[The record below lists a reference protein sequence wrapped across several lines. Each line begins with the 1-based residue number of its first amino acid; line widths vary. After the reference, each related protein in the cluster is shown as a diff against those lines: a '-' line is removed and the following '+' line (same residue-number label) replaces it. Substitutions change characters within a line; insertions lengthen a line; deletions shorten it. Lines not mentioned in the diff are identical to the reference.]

1 MKTKQE
7 SSVRCPQKTKPACF
21 KMDGTSSSSFILVAF
36 RHKQATDWIM
46 SSVFL
51 PPEQTRLV
59 TICAHVDHGKT
70 TLADNLI
77 ESNGI
82 ISERLAGTLRYLDS
96 LEEEQRRG
104 ITMRASAIGLQHRYI
119 SPKQQDKPVDTIVHL
134 IDNPGHSDFSTEVS
148 SSLQCCDGCLI
159 VIDAVEGMCA
169 RTHQVVREAHA
180 HQLVPI
186 LVINKVDRLCTGL
199 CLTPTEAYLRLR
211 GLIET
216 ANATCAAML
225 TSKNAEQDVGSDEA
239 KDTEFS
245 EQEENHW
252 TFEPQKGN
260 VVFASALFGWGFT
273 IPSLARSLF
282 RGKALPIKPGM
293 LKQCLFGDFKY
304 KGEKLL
310 KWKHDAIEEPLFAQ
324 FALQPIWDLYEGV
337 ATAACASGLGSSLFA
352 DGRIGDTQRQAKQS
366 RIKADTPGMDK
377 VLSTLQKGSTG
388 NKAGILATADD
399 IQAILNR
406 VGASSEDGVLRS
418 MLRRYRPLS
427 DSVLG
432 AIYEV
437 LPSPALAASN
447 VRPRALALTIPDQTL
462 ATQSSFRKVQEG
474 VKNCD
479 VSNDAPTVAHICK
492 CMAVNRANVR
502 DKDLSDDNSTMIMG
516 LARVLSGRLKTGS
529 EYYVMGPKHK
539 AGDVAQRRQIRL
551 YLLMGSSFV
560 LVNEVPAG
568 HLCAIQN
575 LEDLQLKTAT
585 LSDSPYGMPLRGFD
599 RGIRPLVK
607 VNVESVD
614 PADTYTLEHGLV
626 KLSLAD
632 SAVEVTATAKG
643 ERILACLGEIHLEQS
658 ILDLKK
664 VYCGKDIELR
674 ISDPIVEFGETTDWF
689 DDELDY
695 RSFLSSI
702 YPPLRQCT
710 MPPYNEEE
718 GLEHAYRG
726 RSRAILSGRVAA
738 ISLRVVPLKPIVFS
752 ALTERKLVEAS
763 EGELTQLGKALGL
776 TGTGMN
782 PAAVLQYLIT
792 SLRSIDGSGNALIDS
807 NSFLSGKSVVGVT
820 SDVGEVYMPKGGAEG
835 LKETDAAAFMDAPDA
850 KAYNAVKAHVRD
862 RGSPSDDSNP
872 SDRSVE
878 DIGAMSIWE
887 DQMRGSVVAGFQT
900 ALRAGPICEEAVR
913 GVLVVLEGLEVAVE
927 PSPGEKFKTA
937 KPLTSGMVVSAIR
950 AGIRS
955 SLLTRPTR
963 LMESHLRLTLHSS
976 LGALGSLYAVLS
988 KRRGKVLEDSMVDGT
1003 DLLEIS
1009 ATLPHAE
1016 SFGLAPELFRQSSGE
1031 VTAPELVFSHWER
1044 FEQDPFW
1051 VPTSLEEREDFG
1063 ENLQNGDVSTGVDNT
1078 ALYYIR
1084 KVRARKGLVVD
1095 SSRTVMAAEK
1105 QRTMKR

>member
-1 MKTKQE
+1 
-7 SSVRCPQKTKPACF
+7 
-21 KMDGTSSSSFILVAF
+21 
-36 RHKQATDWIM
+36 M

-70 TLADNLI
+70 TLADSLI

-82 ISERLAGTLRYLDS
+82 ISERMAGTLRYLDS

-119 SPKQQDKPVDTIVHL
+119 SPKQQDSPVDTIIHL

-169 RTHQVVREAHA
+169 RTHQVVREAYA

-199 CLTPTEAYLRLR
+199 CLTSAEAYLRLR
-211 GLIET
+211 GLIEIV
-216 ANATCAAML
+216 NATCAAML
-225 TSKNAEQDVGSDEA
+225 TSKNAQNGSEERSGEEVVNNDKA
-239 KDTEFS
+239 S
-245 EQEENHW
+245 EQEEVHW

-273 IPSLARSLF
+273 VPALARSLF
-282 RGKALPIKPGM
+282 RAKVLPIKPVM

-304 KGEKLL
+304 KGDKIL
-310 KWKHDAIEEPLFAQ
+310 KWKHDSGEDPLFAQ

-337 ATAACASGLGSSLFA
+337 ATAASSSGIGSSLFS
-352 DGRIGDTQRQAKQS
+352 DGRISGTQKRAQQS
-366 RIKADTPGMDK
+366 KITAATPGMDR
-377 VLSTLQKGSTG
+377 VLSTIQIGSTG
-388 NKAGILATADD
+388 NKAGTLATADD

-406 VGASSEDGVLRS
+406 LGSTSEEGVLRS

-427 DSVLG
+427 DTVLG

-437 LPSPALAASN
+437 LPSPVLAASL
-447 VRPRALALTIPDQTL
+447 VRSRALALSTDESI
-462 ATQSSFRKVQEG
+462 ATESNYLRIQRAVRTCDTSS
-474 VKNCD
+474 
-479 VSNDAPTVAHICK
+479 DAPSVAHICK
-492 CMAVNRANVR
+492 CMAIDRSNVR
-502 DKDLSDDNSTMIMG
+502 DPVLSEENTPLIMG
-516 LARVLSGRLKTGS
+516 LARVLSGSLNTGH
-529 EYYVMGPKHK
+529 EYYVMGPKYK
-539 AGDVAQRRQIRL
+539 PNDEPQKRQLRL
-551 YLLMGSSFV
+551 YLLMGSSLV

-568 HLCAIQN
+568 HLCAIHTS
-575 LEDLQLKTAT
+575 EDLQLKTAT
-585 LSDSPYGMPLRGFD
+585 LCDSPYGMPLQGFD
-599 RGIRPLVK
+599 HGIRPLVK

-614 PADTYTLEHGLV
+614 PADTNILERGLV

-658 ILDLKK
+658 ILDLKT
-664 VYCGKDIELR
+664 VYCGKKIELR
-674 ISDPIVEFGETTDWF
+674 ISEPIVEFGETTDWF
-689 DDELDY
+689 DDELDH
-695 RSFLSSI
+695 RNFVSNTC
-702 YPPLRQCT
+702 PPLRQCT
-710 MPPYNEEE
+710 IPPYNEEE
-718 GLEHAYRG
+718 GLEFAHRG
-726 RSRAILSGRVAA
+726 RTRTIVSGRVAA
-738 ISLRVVPLKPIVFS
+738 ISLRVVPLKSSVYS
-752 ALTERKLVEAS
+752 SLVERQLVEGS
-763 EGELTQLGKALGL
+763 EDDLIQLGNALGL
-776 TGTGMN
+776 SNGDRNAQSLFDT
-782 PAAVLQYLIT
+782 LIA
-792 SLRSIDGSGNALIDS
+792 SLLTIDDSGNALIESKALASGDS
-807 NSFLSGKSVVGVT
+807 VRGVT
-820 SDVGEVYMPKGGAEG
+820 SDVGEVFMPKAAGGAQPHTSDASA
-835 LKETDAAAFMDAPDA
+835 LSDDPSRNAYDAVQSRIAAAD
-850 KAYNAVKAHVRD
+850 
-862 RGSPSDDSNP
+862 SLTDSNGF
-872 SDRSVE
+872 DRVPE
-878 DIGAMSIWE
+878 DAGAMGIWKN
-887 DQMRGSVVAGFQT
+887 QMRGSLVAGFQS
-900 ALRAGPICEEAVR
+900 AVRAGPICEEPVR
-913 GVLVVLEGLEVAVE
+913 GVLVVLEGFEVAVAA
-927 PSPGEKFKTA
+927 SPEETGKTS
-937 KPLTSGMVVSAIR
+937 KPLTSGMIVAAVR

-955 SLLTRPTR
+955 CLLTRPTR

-976 LGALGSLYAVLS
+976 LGALGALYAVLS

-1003 DLLEIS
+1003 DLLQIS

-1078 ALYYIR
+1078 ALHYIR

>member
-1 MKTKQE
+1 
-7 SSVRCPQKTKPACF
+7 
-21 KMDGTSSSSFILVAF
+21 
-36 RHKQATDWIM
+36 M

-104 ITMRASAIGLQHRYI
+104 ITMRASAIGLRHRYI
-119 SPKQQDKPVDTIVHL
+119 SPKQQEEPVDTIIHL

-169 RTHQVVREAHA
+169 RTHQVVREAYS

-211 GLIET
+211 SLIET
-216 ANATCAAML
+216 VNATCAAML
-225 TSKNAEQDVGSDEA
+225 TSKNALEE
-239 KDTEFS
+239 T
-245 EQEENHW
+245 EQEAGSLEREELHW

-260 VVFASALFGWGFT
+260 VVFASALYGWGFT
-273 IPSLARSLF
+273 VPSLARSLF
-282 RGKALPIKPGM
+282 RGKALPIKPIM

-310 KWKHDAIEEPLFAQ
+310 KWKQDSAEEPLFAQ
-324 FALQPIWDLYEGV
+324 FALQPIWEIYEGV
-337 ATAACASGLGSSLFA
+337 ATAASACGLDSSLFA
-352 DGRIGDTQRQAKQS
+352 DGRIGDNQKGEYKS
-366 RIKADTPGMDK
+366 RIKADTPGMDQ
-377 VLSTLQKGSTG
+377 VLATMQQGSTG
-388 NKAGILATADD
+388 NQTGLPSTAGEMQTILTH
-399 IQAILNR
+399 
-406 VGASSEDGVLRS
+406 VGASSEEGVLRS

-427 DSVLG
+427 DTVLG
-432 AIYEV
+432 AIYEL
-437 LPSPALAASN
+437 LPSPVLAASE
-447 VRPRALALTIPDQTL
+447 VRPRALALTTDETL
-462 ATQSSFRKVQEG
+462 QTQSSFLKIKKA
-474 VKNCD
+474 VKTCD
-479 VSNDAPTVAHICK
+479 VSKDAPTVAHICK
-492 CMAVNRANVR
+492 CMAVDRANIR
-502 DKDLSDDNSTMIMG
+502 DPHLSDENTSVIMG
-516 LARVLSGRLKTGS
+516 MARVLSGCLKTGD

-539 AGDVAQRRQIRL
+539 AADKKRKRQVRL

-560 LVNEVPAG
+560 LVDEVPAG

-585 LSDSPYGMPLRGFD
+585 LCDSPDGMPLRGFD
-599 RGIRPLVK
+599 NRIRPLVK
-607 VNVESVD
+607 VNVETID
-614 PADTYTLEHGLV
+614 PADTYALEQGLV

-664 VYCGKDIELR
+664 LYCGKDVELR

-689 DDELDY
+689 DDELDF
-695 RSFLSSI
+695 RSFLSNTC
-702 YPPLRQCT
+702 PALRQCT
-710 MPPYNEEE
+710 ISPYNEEE
-718 GLEHAYRG
+718 GLEFAHRG
-726 RSRAILSGRVAA
+726 RSRAILSGRFAA
-738 ISLRVVPLKPIVFS
+738 ISLRVVPLKPSVHS
-752 ALTERKLVEAS
+752 ALMEKKVI
-763 EGELTQLGKALGL
+763 EGGEDDIVQLGKALGL
-776 TGTGMN
+776 ANINMN
-782 PAAVLQYLIT
+782 AASVLQILIS
-792 SLRSIDGSGNALIDS
+792 SLCSIDKSGNALVES
-807 NSFLSGKSVVGVT
+807 KTLAEGRSVRGVT
-820 SDVGEVYMPKGGAEG
+820 SENGEVYMPNGGAGVLEH
-835 LKETDAAAFMDAPDA
+835 THDADSSADESTF
-850 KAYNAVKAHVRD
+850 KAYDAVKAQITEC
-862 RGSPSDDSNP
+862 GFLADSNP
-872 SDRSVE
+872 SDSTLQ
-878 DIGAMSIWE
+878 DAGATSIWKDE
-887 DQMRGSVVAGFQT
+887 MRGSLVAGFQT
-900 ALRAGPICEEAVR
+900 AVRAGPICEEPVR

-927 PSPGEKFKTA
+927 SSPDLQFKTA
-937 KPLTSGMVVSAIR
+937 KLLTSGMVVAAIR

-955 SLLTRPTR
+955 CLITRPIR
-963 LMESHLRLTLHSS
+963 LMEKYLRLTLHSS
-976 LGALGSLYAVLS
+976 LSGLGPLYAVLS
-988 KRRGKVLEDSMVDGT
+988 KRRGKVLDDAMVDGT

-1009 ATLPHAE
+1009 ALLPHAE

-1051 VPTSLEEREDFG
+1051 VPTSFEEREDFG

-1078 ALYYIR
+1078 AVNYIR

-1095 SSRTVMAAEK
+1095 SSRTVMSAEK